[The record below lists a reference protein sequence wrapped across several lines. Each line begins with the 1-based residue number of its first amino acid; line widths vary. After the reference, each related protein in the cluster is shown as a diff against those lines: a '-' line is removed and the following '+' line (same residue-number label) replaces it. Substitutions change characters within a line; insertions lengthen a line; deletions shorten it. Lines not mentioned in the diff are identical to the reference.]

1 MPAISIAIVLLV
13 GFILMGSAN
22 SLQSS
27 WTTLQQVNFSLF
39 ALDVALFGLTFVA
52 ASLTYGFLAQKPL
65 VYHQTLLVAVS
76 SAFSGKLLPAGTGGV
91 ATYYLYLRRKGH
103 SVGQAG
109 SVAAANNSIGAL
121 AHAALI
127 VIIILIRPQSFA
139 GFTTPRVS
147 GPLLGIVVAAAV
159 LLGVLGIVFS
169 SRLAGM
175 ASSAWGDLQRVL
187 ATYRSHP
194 LRIAG
199 AFGSSLC
206 VTLVYASCLQL
217 ALLAVGGSLSI
228 FATLAI
234 FTLGAA
240 ASGVAPTPGGV
251 GAVEAGLVAGFVGY
265 GISAPLAL
273 AAAVIYRLVSFWI
286 PFAVGSLAII
296 FARQKKLL

>member
-1 MPAISIAIVLLV
+1 MQHINMAIFGLAVI
-13 GFILMGSAN
+13 
-22 SLQSS
+22 
-27 WTTLQQVNFSLF
+27 
-39 ALDVALFGLTFVA
+39 LFGLTFIA
-52 ASLTYGFLAQKPL
+52 ASATYGLLAQKRL
-65 VYHQTLLVAVS
+65 IYVQTLLVAVS
-76 SAFSGKLLPAGTGGV
+76 SAFSGKLLPAGAGGV

-121 AHAALI
+121 AHVALI
-127 VIIILIRPQSFA
+127 IVILLVHPQSFA
-139 GFTTPRVS
+139 GFKVPSVS
-147 GPLLGIVVAAAV
+147 TPLLWSAAIVVLALCCIV
-159 LLGVLGIVFS
+159 LIFKKRLVVMTSRAWRDFLSVLV
-169 SRLAGM
+169 
-175 ASSAWGDLQRVL
+175 
-187 ATYRSHP
+187 TYRRHP

-206 VTLVYASCLQL
+206 VTLVHASCLQL
-217 ALLAVGGSLSI
+217 ALLAVGGTLSI

-273 AAAVIYRLVSFWI
+273 AAALVYRLASFWI
-286 PFAVGSLAII
+286 PFAVGSITI
-296 FARQKKLL
+296 VFARRAKLL